1 MYKQAKS
8 HELFGGNGYNKKTS
22 GPASLTKLPSSP
34 GGAFA
39 GILFIVLGVRGTAL
53 ALFPCLE
60 MSFIGILLRTSRP
73 PNDPEL
79 LVPCNSLS
87 MLGGKSCNFC

>member
-1 MYKQAKS
+1 MES
-8 HELFGGNGYNKKTS
+8 DT
-22 GPASLTKLPSSP
+22 PARSVSLNQLPSSP
-34 GGAFA
+34 AGAFE
-39 GILFIVLGVRGTAL
+39 GILFIVLGVRGAVL

-60 MSFIGILLRTSRP
+60 MSFIGIRLRTSRP

-87 MLGGKSCNFC
+87 VREKKVVTSFSFPF

>member
-1 MYKQAKS
+1 M
-8 HELFGGNGYNKKTS
+8 
-22 GPASLTKLPSSP
+22 
-34 GGAFA
+34 
-39 GILFIVLGVRGTAL
+39 

-60 MSFIGILLRTSRP
+60 MSFIGIRLRTSRP

-87 MLGGKSCNFC
+87 MLEKKLQFLLVFLFEDYSATGIKATYPTLLSRAEYLVSDFKYYAI

>member
-1 MYKQAKS
+1 MRYKRKT
-8 HELFGGNGYNKKTS
+8 FGLV
-22 GPASLTKLPSSP
+22 SLNKLPSSP

-39 GILFIVLGVRGTAL
+39 GILFIVLGVRGAVL

-60 MSFIGILLRTSRP
+60 MSFIGIRLRTSRP

-87 MLGGKSCNFC
+87 TSEEKSCNFF

>member
-1 MYKQAKS
+1 MAYLVESDIK
-8 HELFGGNGYNKKTS
+8 ERLLDLLNT
-22 GPASLTKLPSSP
+22 LPSSP
-34 GGAFA
+34 AGAFA
-39 GILFIVLGVRGTAL
+39 GILFIALGVRGEAL

-60 MSFIGILLRTSRP
+60 MSFIGIRLRTLRP

-87 MLGGKSCNFC
+87 MLGKKVVISFRFSF